1 MIVSTPPS
9 DALRDS
15 RLGPRFPSWRRVPKR
30 GTILLLAVFL
40 LPACD
45 DPDRL
50 LAPDTDAALASTG
63 AGHGDITPGRF
74 IVTLRP
80 GAQPAAV
87 AAAHGVEPAYVYTH
101 VLNGFA
107 GSISD
112 AARSGLLRDARVSA
126 VEPDRWINPAEA
138 VQADPVWGLDRIDQ
152 RALPLDDQYHRQ
164 RTGAGVTV
172 YVIDSGIR
180 LSHDEF
186 EGRATNGYDF
196 VWHDPEV
203 SDAVKGSAEGED
215 CRGHGTHIAGT
226 IGGRTYGVAKDVDL
240 VSVRIFGCTG
250 GAPGRRTV
258 AALDWVTADLER
270 SAGPAVANLSLTGS
284 GAPATRD
291 ALLAM
296 ISAGVATVAAAG
308 NAGLENGCHF
318 PGDMREVMTVG
329 ATNVHDWRASFS
341 NYGDCVDWFA
351 PGEAIISA
359 GHTGDTDTW
368 LASGTSMST
377 PHGAG
382 VAALYLEAHP
392 LARPAEVLD
401 ALRRAATRNAVRD
414 WEYQYHRNGRVI
426 GQTEVLRGDLLYSL
440 IDAAGVK
447 PELTDAAIEAI
458 SSSEIRLTWIY
469 HGEEQAYV
477 EIQRWNRDLMEYR
490 TIATEPAGAGAFL
503 DEGLDP
509 YTLYYYR
516 IRAAPTAGVTDW
528 SVVLQAITH
537 AGEDMPAV
545 SITIYE
551 VECSHRGENRC
562 TFKTQG
568 GGPVTSILWTVE
580 PNGSYGPWGRNDWW
594 LTLVFSNPGT
604 YTATITVADALGN
617 TAQDSA
623 SVRCWIQGSKLRC
636 E

>member
-1 MIVSTPPS
+1 LIVSTPLS
-9 DALRDS
+9 NALRGS
-15 RLGPRFPSWRRVPKR
+15 RLGLRFSSWRRVPKR

-45 DPDRL
+45 EPDRL
-50 LAPDTDAALASTG
+50 LAPETDAVLAG
-63 AGHGDITPGRF
+63 IGHGDIIPGRF

-80 GAQPAAV
+80 GAQPAVV
-87 AAAHGVEPAYVYTH
+87 AAAHGVEPTYIYTH

-126 VEPDRWINPAEA
+126 VEADRWIHPAEA
-138 VQADPVWGLDRIDQ
+138 AQANPVWGLDRIDQ
-152 RALPLDDQYHRQ
+152 RALPLDNQYHQ
-164 RTGAGVTV
+164 PRTGAGVTV
-172 YVIDSGIR
+172 YLIDSGIR
-180 LSHDEF
+180 FSHQEF
-186 EGRATNGYDF
+186 EGRATNGHDF
-196 VWHDPEV
+196 VWHDPDET
-203 SDAVKGSAEGED
+203 DAVKGSAEGED

-226 IGGRTYGVAKDVDL
+226 IGGRTYGVAKDVKL

-250 GAPGRRTV
+250 GSPGSRTV
-258 AALDWVTADLER
+258 AALDWVTANIER
-270 SAGPAVANLSLTGS
+270 PAVANMSLTGS

-308 NAGLENGCHF
+308 NAGQENGCHF

-329 ATNVHDWRASFS
+329 ATNVDDWRASFS

-351 PGEAIISA
+351 PGEAILSA
-359 GHTGDTDTW
+359 DYTSDTGTR
-368 LASGTSMST
+368 LANGTSMST

-392 LARPAEVLD
+392 QAQPAEVLD
-401 ALRRAATRNAVRD
+401 ALRRAATTNVVRD
-414 WEYQYHRNGRVI
+414 WEYEYHRNGRI
-426 GQTEVLRGDLLYSL
+426 LGQTEVLRGELLYSL
-440 IDAAGVK
+440 IDEEGVK

-469 HGEEQAYV
+469 HGGEGGAV
-477 EIQRWNRDLMEYR
+477 EIQRWNRDLMEYV
-490 TIATEPAGAGAFL
+490 TIATVSAADGAFL
-503 DEGLDP
+503 DDGLEA
-509 YTLYYYR
+509 YTRYYYR
-516 IRAAPTAGVTDW
+516 IRVLAPEETDW

-537 AGEDMPAV
+537 AGDDMPAV
-545 SITIYE
+545 SVNIYE
-551 VECSHRGENRC
+551 VDCPQRGEGRC
-562 TFKTQG
+562 TFKAG
-568 GGPVTSILWTVE
+568 GEGPVTSILWTVE
-580 PNGSYGPWGRNDWW
+580 PDGYYGPWGRTDSW
-594 LTLVFSNPGT
+594 LTVTFSNPGT

-623 SVRCWIQGSKLRC
+623 SVQCRTQGNKLRC